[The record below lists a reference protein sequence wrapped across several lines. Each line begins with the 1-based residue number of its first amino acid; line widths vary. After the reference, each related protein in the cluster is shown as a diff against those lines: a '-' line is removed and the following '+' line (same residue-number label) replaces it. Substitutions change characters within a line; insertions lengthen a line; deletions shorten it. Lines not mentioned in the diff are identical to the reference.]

1 MLPSDFEK
9 NAYLFRSNASF
20 IVSLYEKYLQDA
32 SAVSEEWQVFFK
44 ELGGDQLKDL
54 QVETTGPS
62 WGRNTHI
69 KPVDLNRSPKESD
82 GNNSIKDIQNSIR
95 ALMMIRVYRVRG
107 HLAAKL
113 DPLQLENPEKIHPEL
128 DPKTYGFTDAD
139 METEIFIDGV
149 LGLQYATL
157 HNILNILKKKYCG
170 HVAVEFMHSQDPD
183 QKSWIQTLMED
194 DDLEKGMPTEN
205 KKEIMADLFKAEQFE
220 LFLNAKN
227 PGAKKFGIEG
237 CESVVSGLL
246 EALRAS
252 ADVGV
257 EQTVLGMAHRGRIN
271 VLANV
276 LGKSLSRIFYEFT
289 GESYYDKSVK
299 GSGDVKYH
307 LGYSSVQDIAGKK
320 MEISLT
326 ANPSH
331 LEAVDPVVLGR
342 VRAKQQEMNDISLDK
357 VMGVLLHGD
366 AAFPGQGLVAEC
378 FGLSDLEGYRT
389 GGTLHIVINNQ
400 IGFTT
405 SPNHARSTDYSSDL
419 AKVIHAPIFHVNGDD
434 PEAVSFC
441 MRAAA
446 KFRQKFKKDVVVDV
460 WGYRRYGHNEADD
473 PSFTQPKMYQ
483 AISKKESVTS
493 LYQKKLISNGV
504 LSKSESEKW
513 QADYKKQLETA
524 FTKAKN
530 KLVTE
535 PDWFEGRWKKYAKGD
550 RTYTSEISD
559 KELQSVGLELLTNYP
574 EDFNIHK
581 RLPKIFAPKKKAIEE
596 GKGIDWALAESLAF
610 ATLLSK
616 KHPVRLSGQDSGRG
630 TFSQRHSVFVD
641 QETEEKFIPLNHLKN
656 AKSKFEV
663 IDSPLSEASVLG
675 FEYGYTTV
683 DPEALVMWEAQFGDF
698 SNGAQV
704 IIDQFISSSES
715 KWYRLSGLV
724 MLLPH
729 GYEGMGPE
737 HSSARPERYLQL
749 CAENNMRVANCTTP
763 ANYFH
768 ILCRQVFAAQRKPL
782 IVFTPKSLLRH
793 KMAVSSIDDMKKGT
807 TFQPVIEETDTTLK
821 SPKIKRVVLCSGKIF
836 YDLLQYRQQENIKD
850 VAIVRIEELYPFPE
864 KELKKALKAY
874 EKSQVFWCQE
884 EPQNMGAWHF
894 VDRRIESVLTDLKF
908 KHNRPQYIGRPEA
921 ASPATGFSKVHV
933 VEQQEIVKKAL
944 MLKKGK

>member
-1 MLPSDFEK
+1 MSPADFEK
-9 NAYLFRSNASF
+9 NAYLFRANTPF
-20 IVSLYEKYLQDA
+20 IVSLYEKYLQDPK
-32 SAVSEEWQVFFK
+32 AVSQEWADFFK

-54 QVETTGPS
+54 QIESQGPS
-62 WGRNTHI
+62 WGQKIIYDT
-69 KPVDLNRSPKESD
+69 VDKEEVSLQKIEDRSLE
-82 GNNSIKDIQNSIR
+82 DIQNSIR

-107 HLAAKL
+107 HLAAEL
-113 DPLQLENPEKIHPEL
+113 DPLKLDHPQKIHPEL
-128 DPKTYGFTDAD
+128 DPKTYGFTEAD
-139 METEIFIDGV
+139 LDKEIFIDGV

-157 HNILNILKKKYCG
+157 RVVLEILRKKYCG

-183 QKSWIQTLMED
+183 QKSWIQALMED
-194 DDLEKGMPTEN
+194 EYLENKVAAET
-205 KKEIMADLFKAEQFE
+205 KKEIMSDLFKAEQFE

-252 ADVGV
+252 TDVGV
-257 EQTVLGMAHRGRIN
+257 DQTVLGMAHRGRIN

-276 LGKSLSRIFYEFT
+276 LGKPLSRIFYEFT
-289 GESYYDKSVK
+289 GESYYEKSVK

-307 LGYSSVQDIAGKK
+307 LGYSSTQEISGKK
-320 MEISLT
+320 MKISLT

-342 VRAKQQEMNDISLDK
+342 VRAKQEEENDAARGK
-357 VMGVLLHGD
+357 VMGILLHGD

-378 FGLSDLEGYRT
+378 FGLSELEGYRT
-389 GGTLHIVINNQ
+389 GGTLHVVVNNQ

-405 SPNHARSTDYSSDL
+405 SPHYARSSAYSSEL
-419 AKVIHAPIFHVNGDD
+419 AKVVQAPIFHVNGDD

-446 KFRQKFKKDVVVDV
+446 KFRQKFNKDVVVDI

-493 LYQKKLISNGV
+493 LYKKKLLAENV
-504 LSKSESEKW
+504 LLEDESRKW
-513 QADYKKQLETA
+513 QEDYKKKLETA
-524 FTKAKN
+524 FRKAKN

-535 PDWFEGRWKKYAKGD
+535 PDWFEGRWKKYAKGN
-550 RTYTSEISD
+550 RSYSSLTS
-559 KELQSVGLELLTNYP
+559 KEDLKSIGLEILTNFP
-574 EDFNIHK
+574 EGFNIHK
-581 RLPKIFAPKKKAIEE
+581 RIPKIFDQKKKALNE
-596 GKGIDWALAESLAF
+596 GQGIDWAMAESLAF
-610 ATLLSK
+610 AILLTNGY
-616 KHPVRLSGQDSGRG
+616 PVRLSGQDSGRG
-630 TFSQRHSVFVD
+630 TFSQRHAVLID
-641 QETEEKFIPLNHLKN
+641 QKDESKFIPLNNLEKG
-656 AKSKFEV
+656 KRKIEI

-675 FEYGYTTV
+675 FEYGYTTS

-737 HSSARPERYLQL
+737 HSSARIERYLQL
-749 CAENNMRVANCTTP
+749 CAENNMRIANCTTP

-768 ILCRQVFAAQRKPL
+768 LLCRQVMATERKPL
-782 IVFTPKSLLRH
+782 VVFTPKSLLRH
-793 KMAVSSIDDMKKGT
+793 KSAVSSLSDMAKGQS
-807 TFQPVIEETDTTLK
+807 FKPVIEEVNE
-821 SPKIKRVVLCSGKIF
+821 KIKAEKVKRVILCAGKIY
-836 YDLLQYRQQENIKD
+836 YDLQLYRDQEKLEN
-850 VAIVRIEELYPFPE
+850 VAIIRVEELYPFPE
-864 KELKKALKAY
+864 KELKKILKPYGKA
-874 EKSQVFWCQE
+874 EFVWCQE
-884 EPQNMGAWHF
+884 EPKNMGAWHF
-894 VDRRIESVLTDLKF
+894 IDRRLESVLMDLKF
-908 KHNRPQYIGRPEA
+908 KHYRPHYIGRPEA
-921 ASPATGFSKVHV
+921 ASPATGFSKVHS
-933 VEQQEIVKKAL
+933 VEQEQLVKEAL
-944 MLKKGK
+944 NYKKGK